1 MFTSRVHCLNSRAQF
16 WNDNEVWT
24 SKAEVV
30 FKRGEEGYDLEGFTK
45 EVS

>member
-1 MFTSRVHCLNSRAQF
+1 MFASRAYCLNSRAQC

-30 FKRGEEGYDLEGFTK
+30 FKRGEGYDPEGFTK